1 MPRKDPAMLRSL
13 AYSIACALTGA
24 ASGLLVVHLATPPA
38 PTCPRGPVVE
48 LRQVATALAHAHHV
62 APPPPPAPAPPTVA
76 PAPFVLLD
84 GVVACPG
91 EHRCVI
97 RREFFADLLVNPV
110 RLSGQARVM
119 PSFNNGQPRGLK
131 FYAVRPG
138 TLPRAIGMKNGDLLT
153 GVNGRPVR
161 TIDDA
166 LTEFTLLRGV
176 RSLDLDIERKGEPVR
191 LHLDI
196 E

>member
-1 MPRKDPAMLRSL
+1 MYRSL

-24 ASGLLVVHLATPPA
+24 AAGLLVVHLATPPA
-38 PTCPRGPVVE
+38 LTCPQGPVVE
-48 LRQVATALAHAHHV
+48 LRQLATALAHAHHV
-62 APPPPPAPAPPTVA
+62 APPPPPAPRPVVA
-76 PAPFVLLD
+76 PAPFIVLD
-84 GVVACPG
+84 GVVACPDA
-91 EHRCVI
+91 HRCVV

-110 RLSGQARVM
+110 RLAGQARVI
-119 PSFNNGQPRGLK
+119 PSYRDGQPRGLK

-153 GVNGRPVR
+153 AINGRPLR
-161 TIDDA
+161 NLDDA
-166 LTEFTLLRGV
+166 LTEFNLLRGA
-176 RSLDLDIERKGEPVR
+176 RSLDLDLVRKGEPVR

>member
-1 MPRKDPAMLRSL
+1 MLRSL

-38 PTCPRGPVVE
+38 PTCPRAPVVE
-48 LRQVATALAHAHHV
+48 LRQVATALAHTQYV
-62 APPPPPAPAPPTVA
+62 APRPPPPPASN
-76 PAPFVLLD
+76 PAPFILID
-84 GVVACPG
+84 GVVACPT
-91 EHRCVI
+91 ENRCVI
-97 RREFFADLLVNPV
+97 KREFFADLLMNPV
-110 RLSGQARVM
+110 RLTGQARVM
-119 PSFNNGQPRGLK
+119 PSFRDGEPRGLK

-153 GVNGRPVR
+153 AINGRPLR
-161 TIDDA
+161 TLDDA
-166 LTEFTLLRGV
+166 LTEFTLLRGL

-191 LHLDI
+191 LHVDI